1 MSDLSPMGQALAED
15 VYLILRLVGL
25 PRYTTGCSSGFDAH
39 LDHDAVRVIWRMNE
53 CAKTALGAMTSR
65 IQNGSQSIDALERH
79 VVVSM
84 HRTIAEILLEFG
96 YTLMVLEPP
105 LEEQTSPSVSVID
118 GPNVAEAIR
127 AAIPCEISSLSQDDG
142 EPA

>member
-1 MSDLSPMGQALAED
+1 MGQALAED

-39 LDHDAVRVIWRMNE
+39 LDHDVVRVIWRVND
-53 CAKTALGAMTSR
+53 CAKTALGALTTR
-65 IQNGSQSIDALERH
+65 FQNGSQSINSLERH

-84 HRTIAEILLEFG
+84 HRTIAEILLELG

-105 LEEQTSPSVSVID
+105 PEEETPPSISVID

-127 AAIPCEISSLSQDDG
+127 AAIPGEISSLPQDDG